1 MTKSSTSLAV
11 MQIAVP
17 TAKSWLH
24 GTRGM
29 LALVGLAGIVAL
41 AFGWYSL
48 GFAAIAP
55 VLYLLPCA
63 VMMAMCAKG
72 MSHGD
77 SQSKCGAARS
87 GANDQEAKSPAVQR
101 ERAG

>member
-1 MTKSSTSLAV
+1 MNRSSTSLAV
-11 MQIAVP
+11 MQVVVP
-17 TAKSWLH
+17 KANSWLR
-24 GTRGM
+24 GRRGM
-29 LALVGLAGIVAL
+29 LVFVGLAGIVAL

-77 SQSKCGAARS
+77 GQSKCAAAKS
-87 GANDQEAKSPAVQR
+87 GANDQEARSHAIQKGH
-101 ERAG
+101 AG